1 VTCICFRRSLAV
13 LLGSAV
19 LASAPSAQQEQQPPR
34 FAAGTAVVSI
44 DVLVTRDG
52 APVTTLTA
60 ADFEVRDS
68 GTAQAAQLTGI
79 ESVPLALLLA
89 LDTSAS
95 VRGPALDQL
104 KDAAKAAVSSLRAGD
119 QAALLTFS
127 QNVSLRAAWTDD
139 KRKLQSA
146 IDGATAQGSTSLTDA
161 AFAAITLPPS
171 RLSRTLALIFTDGD
185 DSSSWLSASTVVD
198 AARRTDAVVYGVT
211 LSAAASGGG
220 TPDERRAKLFQD
232 PGLYRSSLLPLLAH
246 ETGGEALARAD
257 TKDLRAAFLDVIAR
271 FNQRY
276 VLTYPTPHAA
286 GSGWHPVEV
295 HVKDPALTVT
305 ARRGYTR

>member
-1 VTCICFRRSLAV
+1 VSGLPARGCLALIV
-13 LLGSAV
+13 G
-19 LASAPSAQQEQQPPR
+19 LAALVPGTSAQQQPPR

-52 APVTTLTA
+52 KPVTNLTA
-60 ADFEVRDS
+60 ADFDVRDS
-68 GTAQAAQLTGI
+68 GAAQPVQLNGI
-79 ESVPLALLLA
+79 ESVPVALLLA

-127 QNVSLRAAWTDD
+127 QNVALRATWTDD
-139 KRKLQSA
+139 KHKLQTA
-146 IDGATAQGSTSLTDA
+146 IDAATAQGSTSLTDA
-161 AFAAITLPPS
+161 AFAAITLPPA

-185 DSSSWLSASTVVD
+185 DSSSWLNAATVVD

-211 LSAAASGGG
+211 LSAAPSSGA
-220 TPDERRAKLFQD
+220 TLDERRAKLFED

-246 ETGGEALARAD
+246 ETGGEAFARAD
-257 TKDLRAAFLDVIAR
+257 TKDLRAAFLDVMAR

-276 VLTYPTPHAA
+276 VLTYAPPHAA

-295 HVKDPALTVT
+295 RMKDPALTVT
-305 ARRGYTR
+305 ARRGYTQ

>member
-1 VTCICFRRSLAV
+1 MTGQPSRGCLAFVLGLAV
-13 LLGSAV
+13 LVPG
-19 LASAPSAQQEQQPPR
+19 ASAQQQPPR

-52 APVTTLTA
+52 KPVTDLTV

-68 GTAQAAQLTGI
+68 GAAQPVQLAGL
-79 ESVPLALLLA
+79 ESIPVSLLLA

-127 QNVSLRAAWTDD
+127 QNVALRAAWTDD
-139 KRKLQSA
+139 KKRLLTA
-146 IDGATAQGSTSLTDA
+146 IDAATAQGSTSLTDA

-185 DSSSWLSASTVVD
+185 DSSSWLNAATVVD

-211 LSAAASGGG
+211 LSAVPSTGI
-220 TPDERRAKLFQD
+220 TLDERRARLFED
-232 PGLYRSSLLPLLAH
+232 PGLYRSSLLPLLSY
-246 ETGGEALARAD
+246 ETGGESFARAD
-257 TKDLRAAFLDVIAR
+257 TKDLRAAFLDVMAR

-276 VLTYPTPHAA
+276 VLTYAPPHAA
-286 GSGWHPVEV
+286 GSGWHPVDV
-295 HVKDPALTVT
+295 RMKDPGLTVT
-305 ARRGYTR
+305 ARRGYTQ